1 MKILNFPKNTLSTTP
16 RLLELPRTVSLSKDN
31 FNVKTAPEIKPM
43 LKDDDFIWESS
54 KNENK
59 KEKIQIDSDK
69 LKHGCMFEPLS
80 SPNVTASTSTLFSE
94 IKKQLS
100 KNVHQKQKSQQS
112 VVSSTVVNM
121 PAEPEPNLNKKN
133 SFLENRKSTKVDCS
147 DVRKHLFDSDTIEST
162 GSGHVPIPAAG
173 ILVNN
178 ESITPI

>member
-1 MKILNFPKNTLSTTP
+1 M
-16 RLLELPRTVSLSKDN
+16 LELPRTVSLNTDN
-31 FNVKTAPEIKPM
+31 LNVNTAPEIKPM

-54 KNENK
+54 EIESE
-59 KEKIQIDSDK
+59 KEQIQIDSNK
-69 LKHGCMFEPLS
+69 IKPGFMSMPLS
-80 SPNVTASTSTLFSE
+80 SPNITTSTSTLFSE

-100 KNVHQKQKSQQS
+100 ENLHQKQKSQQS

-147 DVRKHLFDSDTIEST
+147 DVRKHLFDSDTIDST
-162 GSGHVPIPAAG
+162 GSGRVPIPAAG

-178 ESITPI
+178 DSIRPI